1 MTSTANVSASWPLAA
16 RRGLIISGCSRR
28 KLRTRTPVPALQLY
42 QGGCVPQLRE
52 RLDEKPALRA
62 RIRILSAAHGLLAAH
77 DLVHTYDCRL
87 TTQRQA
93 RQLRAVVSTQVNQE
107 LRHSPELAR
116 VLIIAEPIYL
126 VALQR
131 LFAYLDRLWLHWIP
145 DPRGWEAGS
154 AVLDG
159 WGWR

>member
-1 MTSTANVSASWPLAA
+1 MNSTATASPTWPLAA
-16 RRGLIISGCSRR
+16 WHGLIIVGCSRR
-28 KLRTRTPVPALQLY
+28 KLRTRTAVPALQLY

-52 RLDEKPALRA
+52 RLDQNPALRA

-77 DLVHTYDCRL
+77 DRVHTYDCRL
-87 TTQRQA
+87 TTQRRA
-93 RQLRAVVSTQVNQE
+93 RQLRAVVSSQVDQE
-107 LRHSPELAR
+107 VRNSPELAQ
-116 VLIIAEPIYL
+116 VLIIAEPLYL

-131 LFAYLDRLWLHWIP
+131 LSHIDRLQLHWIP

-154 AVLDG
+154 VVLDG